1 MSEYRLAEKPAL
13 DVLAALRYQPLAPDA
28 ALAMRQEENRVI
40 LKPVLIEALRA
51 INGIGSDDA
60 EAIYSDLATLSDNE
74 DWQKKLRGG
83 YSRRLAGENRNRP
96 IALIDFKQPANNR
109 FHVVR
114 QFRVAAQRPRIAD
127 IVLFV
132 NGIPLVVI
140 EAKSPLKTTAKSE
153 EAFEQIKQYERDISR
168 LFAPNAFNIVTDGIV
183 TLYGATGA
191 PSQFYAPW
199 PDAWPHMRADF
210 ADDLAKDVWCLC
222 EPSRLLDLLAH
233 FIVFETDPET
243 GRKTKKICRYQQFRA
258 VNKAVQRVAEGV
270 HRKGLIWHTQGSG
283 KSLTMVFLALKLKTH
298 LTLDAPTLANP
309 NILVLTD
316 RIDLNTQISST
327 FVACGLP
334 NPKRAGSVADLREAV
349 ARGGNGQILLST
361 IFKFAG
367 SRDPIPNSEN
377 WIVLVD
383 ECHRTQEKDL
393 GAYLQATLPDA
404 HFYGFT
410 GTPIKSTDKDTYA
423 RFSIEGEGYLDKY
436 GIDDA
441 VREGAT
447 VPILYEGRKT
457 DWAINEA
464 EIDILFDRWFVD
476 LPDDKREEL
485 KRKGLTLA
493 TIAKHPE
500 RVRLVALD
508 IWEHFKQVC
517 QPDGFKAQVVVVDR
531 EAVIF
536 YRAALASV
544 IAADLVKSG
553 VEADTAT
560 AQADAM
566 IACVYSQS
574 QEDNKPSEIAE
585 VAALRAGLET
595 YYLDTA
601 AEKEAKK
608 RFKAFGVE
616 PSFLIVCDKLLT
628 GFDAPIEAVMYLDK
642 PLREHGL
649 LQAIA
654 RTNRTCSLTRAD
666 DVEIT
671 KPHGRI
677 VDYIGVTS
685 HLDEA
690 LQSYRSEDVENALRD
705 IAILRNDLK
714 EAHARYRS
722 QKRAM
727 GLEGMDEKVAAYA
740 VGKFAADDREDEW
753 FDLQRLARNFIRVYG
768 NLSPDPAI
776 LDFTDEVKW
785 ASAFLR
791 LATQVI
797 AKDES
802 LDHRSYTG
810 KIRDML
816 EEHVHVTGLS
826 TTIRL
831 RNITDPH
838 FVDDF
843 ATEEKTEEELQEAFV
858 RKSAELRRVTREL
871 VDKNPA
877 QYGRFSERVLEIIR
891 RFEQAQIAAAE
902 GLRDFEDL
910 TGGINAEQGAH
921 AELGMDERAFSIL
934 RIMEALASDT
944 VHATLRAAAVAIG
957 AVYAGAQASQPAF
970 TFMPEYLRSL
980 RQQVRRILSQH
991 DITETKAIRD
1001 AVEEFAIHAYAGVI
1015 DAVAPHRPG

>member
-13 DVLAALRYQPLAPDA
+13 EVLAGLGYQLLSPEA

-51 INGIGSDDA
+51 LNGIGAEDV
-60 EAIYSDLATLSDNE
+60 EAIYNDLATLSDNE
-74 DWQKKLRGG
+74 DWQRKLRGA
-83 YSRRLAGENRNRP
+83 YSRRVAGENRDRP
-96 IALIDFKQPANNR
+96 IALIDFKNSANNT

-114 QFRVAAQRPRIAD
+114 QFRVAAQRPRIPD

-140 EAKSPLKTTAKSE
+140 EAKSPLKATAKAE
-153 EAFEQIKQYERDISR
+153 EAFEQIKQYERDIPR
-168 LFAPNAFNIVTDGIV
+168 LFAPNTFNILTDGIV
-183 TLYGATGA
+183 TLYGATAA

-199 PDAWPHMRADF
+199 PDAWPLARADF
-210 ADDLAKDVWCLC
+210 ADDLAKDLWCLC
-222 EPSRLLDLLAH
+222 EPSRLLDMLAH

-243 GRKTKKICRYQQFRA
+243 GRKIKKICRYQQFRA
-258 VNKAVQRVAEGV
+258 VNKAVARVADGQ
-270 HRKGLIWHTQGSG
+270 HRRGLIWHTQGSG

-298 LTLDAPTLANP
+298 LTLDAATLANP

-316 RIDLNTQISST
+316 RIDLDTQISST

-334 NPKRAGSVADLREAV
+334 NPKQAGSVADLRAAV
-349 ARGGNGQILLST
+349 AQGGNGQILLST

-367 SRDPIPNSEN
+367 SRNPIPNSEN

-393 GAYLQATLPDA
+393 GAYLTATLPDA
-404 HFYGFT
+404 RFFGFT

-441 VREGAT
+441 VRDGAT

-457 DWAINEA
+457 DWSINEA

-485 KRKGLTLA
+485 RRKGLTLA

-500 RVRLVALD
+500 RVRLISLD
-508 IWEHFKQVC
+508 IWEHFKKVC
-517 QPDGFKAQVVVVDR
+517 QPDGFKAQIVAVDR
-531 EAVIF
+531 EAAIL
-536 YRAALASV
+536 YRAALSAT
-544 IAADLVKSG
+544 IADDLIKNGMAADIASAK
-553 VEADTAT
+553 
-560 AQADAM
+560 ADAM
-566 IACVYSQS
+566 IACVYSKS
-574 QEDNKPSEIAE
+574 QEDNKPSENPDIAA
-585 VAALRAGLET
+585 VRAALEKH
-595 YYLDTA
+595 YLDGE
-601 AEKEAKK
+601 AEKEAK
-608 RFKAFGVE
+608 RAFKASGDE

-628 GFDAPIEAVMYLDK
+628 GFDAPIELVMYLDK
-642 PLREHGL
+642 PLKEHGL

-654 RTNRTCSLTRAD
+654 RTNRTCSLIRAD
-666 DVEIT
+666 GGEIS

-677 VDYIGVTS
+677 VDYIGVTN

-714 EAHARYRS
+714 EAHARYRA

-727 GLEGMDEKVAAYA
+727 KLEGLDEKAAAYA
-740 VGKFAADDREDEW
+740 VGKIAADGREDEW
-753 FDLQRLARNFIRVYG
+753 FDLQRLARAFIKVYG
-768 NLSPDPAI
+768 DLSPDPAI
-776 LDFTDEVKW
+776 LDFTSEVKW
-785 ASAFLR
+785 AAAFLR

-802 LDHRSYTG
+802 LDHRSYSG

-826 TTIRL
+826 TTIKL
-831 RNITDPH
+831 RNITDPN
-838 FVDDF
+838 FADDF
-843 ATEEKTEEELQEAFV
+843 ATDEKTEAELQEAFV
-858 RKSAELRRVTREL
+858 RKSTELRRVTREL
-871 VDKNPA
+871 VDRNPA

-891 RFEQAQIAAAE
+891 RFEAGQIAAAE
-902 GLRDFEDL
+902 GLHDFEDL
-910 TGGINAEQGAH
+910 TGDINAEQGAH
-921 AELGMDERAFSIL
+921 SELGMDERAFSIL
-934 RIMEALASDT
+934 RIMETFAPEFD
-944 VHATLRAAAVAIG
+944 HATLQEAAIAIG
-957 AVYAGAQASQPAF
+957 TIYSDAQTSQPAF
-970 TFMPEYLRSL
+970 THMPEYLRSL
-980 RQQVRRILSQH
+980 RQQVRRILGQH
-991 DITETKAIRD
+991 DIGETKAIRE
-1001 AVEEFAIHAYAGVI
+1001 AVEEFAIHAYAG
-1015 DAVAPHRPG
+1015 GQ

>member
-13 DVLAALRYQPLAPDA
+13 EALAATGWQALSPAA
-28 ALAMRQEENRVI
+28 ALSMRGEENRVI
-40 LKPVLIEALRA
+40 LKPVLIAALRDL
-51 INGIGSDDA
+51 NGIGAADA
-60 EAIYSDLATLSDNE
+60 EAIYADLATLSDNE
-74 DWQKKLRGG
+74 DWQRKLRGG
-83 YSRRLAGENRNRP
+83 YSRRLTGENRDSP
-96 IALIDFKQPANNR
+96 ITLIDFKNPARNQ
-109 FHVVR
+109 FHVTC

-140 EAKSPLKTTAKSE
+140 EAKSPLKTTAKAE
-153 EAFEQIKQYERDISR
+153 EAFEQIKQYERDIPR
-168 LFAPNAFNIVTDGIV
+168 LFASNTFNIVTDGIA

-199 PDAWPHMRADF
+199 TDAWPRTPADF
-210 ADDLAKDVWCLC
+210 PDDLSKDLWCLC
-222 EPSRLLDLLAH
+222 EPIRLLDLLAH
-233 FIVFETDPET
+233 FIVFEVDPET
-243 GRKTKKICRYQQFRA
+243 GRKIKKVCRYQQFRA
-258 VNKAVQRVAEGV
+258 VNKAVQRVAAGE

-316 RIDLNTQISST
+316 RIDLDDQISKT

-334 NPKRAGSVADLREAV
+334 NPVQCGSVADLRDAV
-349 ARGGNGQILLST
+349 NRGGNGQILLST

-367 SRDPIPNSEN
+367 SKEAIPNSAN

-423 RFSIEGEGYLDKY
+423 RFSVAGEGYLDKY

-441 VREGAT
+441 VRDGAT
-447 VPILYEGRKT
+447 VPILYEGRKA
-457 DWAINEA
+457 DWSINEA

-476 LPDDKREEL
+476 LPDEKRDQL
-485 KRKGLTLA
+485 KRKSLTLA

-500 RVRLVALD
+500 RIRLIALD
-508 IWEHFKQVC
+508 IWEHFKAVC
-517 QPDGFKAQVVVVDR
+517 QPDGFKAQIVVVDR
-531 EAVIF
+531 EAVIL
-536 YRAALASV
+536 YRAALAAA
-544 IAADLVKSG
+544 IADDAIRAG
-553 VEADTAT
+553 VEAEAAT
-560 AQADAM
+560 AAADAM
-566 IACVYSQS
+566 IACVYSKS
-574 QEDNKPSEIAE
+574 QEDNKPSEDPD
-585 VAALRAGLET
+585 VAAVRAALEAH
-595 YYLDTA
+595 YLDA
-601 AEKEAKK
+601 DAEKDVKK
-608 RFKAFGVE
+608 RFKARAQQ

-628 GFDAPIEAVMYLDK
+628 GFDAPIEHVMYLDK
-642 PLREHGL
+642 PLKEHGL

-654 RTNRTCSLTRAD
+654 RTNRTCSIRLD
-666 DVEIT
+666 NGGEIT

-677 VDYIGVTS
+677 VDYIGVTN

-690 LQSYRSEDVENALRD
+690 LQSYRADDVENALRD

-714 EAHARYRS
+714 EAHARYRV

-727 GLEGMDEKVAAYA
+727 GLEGLDEKAAAYA
-740 VGKFAADDREDEW
+740 VGKLATERQEDDW
-753 FDLQRLARNFIRVYG
+753 FDLQRVTRIFIKVYAD
-768 NLSPDPAI
+768 LSPDPTI
-776 LDFTDEVKW
+776 LDFTAEAKW
-785 ASAFLR
+785 AAAFLR

-802 LDHRSYTG
+802 LDHRSYSG

-816 EEHVHVTGLS
+816 EQHVHVTGLS

-831 RNITDPH
+831 RNLTDPN
-838 FVDDF
+838 FADDF
-843 ATEEKTEEELQEAFV
+843 DMEEKSEPELQEAFV

-891 RFEQAQIAAAE
+891 RFEAGQIAAADGLREFE
-902 GLRDFEDL
+902 GL
-910 TGGINAEQGAH
+910 TGDIQAEQGAH
-921 AELGMDERAFSIL
+921 TELGMDERAFSIL
-934 RIMEALASDT
+934 RIMEAIAPDVEHIVLEE
-944 VHATLRAAAVAIG
+944 AALAIG
-957 AVYAGAQASQPAF
+957 AVYARAQASQPAF
-970 TFMPEYLRSL
+970 SHMPEYLRTL
-980 RQQVRRILSQH
+980 RQEVRRILSDH
-991 DITETKAIRD
+991 SIGETKAIRD
-1001 AVEEFAIHAYAGVI
+1001 AVEEYAIHAYG
-1015 DAVAPHRPG
+1015 DGQ

>member
-1 MSEYRLAEKPAL
+1 MSEYRLAERPAL
-13 DVLAALRYQPLAPDA
+13 DALAALGYQPLAPEA

-51 INGIGSDDA
+51 LNGISPDDA
-60 EAIYSDLATLSDNE
+60 EAIYSDLVTLSDNE

-83 YSRRLAGENRNRP
+83 YSRRLAGENRDRP
-96 IALIDFKQPANNR
+96 IALIDLKHPSNNR

-140 EAKSPLKTTAKSE
+140 EAKSPLKATAKAE
-153 EAFEQIKQYERDISR
+153 EAFEQIKQYERDIPR
-168 LFAPNAFNIVTDGIV
+168 LFAPNAFNIVSDGIV
-183 TLYGATGA
+183 THYGATGA
-191 PSQFYAPW
+191 SSQFYAPW
-199 PDAWPHMRADF
+199 PDAWPRDRAEF
-210 ADDLAKDVWCLC
+210 ADDLAKDLWCLC

-243 GRKTKKICRYQQFRA
+243 GKKIKKICRYQQFRA
-258 VNKAVQRVAEGV
+258 VNKAVLRVAEGV
-270 HRKGLIWHTQGSG
+270 HRKGLVWHTQGSG

-298 LTLDAPTLANP
+298 LTLDAPTLTNP

-316 RIDLNTQISST
+316 RIDLDTQISST

-334 NPKRAGSVADLREAV
+334 NPRQAGLVAELREAV

-367 SRDPIPNSEN
+367 SKEPIPNSEN

-423 RFSIEGEGYLDKY
+423 RFSVEGEGYLDKY

-441 VREGAT
+441 VRDGAT

-476 LPDDKREEL
+476 LPDEKREEL

-500 RVRLVALD
+500 RVRLIALD

-517 QPDGFKAQVVVVDR
+517 QPDGFKGQVVVVDR
-531 EAVIF
+531 EAVIL
-536 YRAALASV
+536 YRDALAGV
-544 IAADLVKSG
+544 IAAELMKAG
-553 VEADTAT
+553 INADAAT
-560 AQADAM
+560 EKADAM

-574 QEDNKPSEIAE
+574 QEDNKPSEIAD
-585 VAALRAGLET
+585 VATLRAGLEE
-595 YYLDTA
+595 YYLDPA
-601 AEKEAKK
+601 DEKAAKK
-608 RFKAFGVE
+608 AFKSFGVE

-642 PLREHGL
+642 PLKEHGL

-654 RTNRTCSLTRAD
+654 RTNRTCALTRPD
-666 DVEIT
+666 GIEIS

-690 LQSYRSEDVENALRD
+690 LKSYRSEDVKNALQSID
-705 IAILRNDLK
+705 TLRNDLK

-722 QKRAM
+722 QKRAL
-727 GLEGMDEKVAAYA
+727 GLEGRDEKAAAYA
-740 VGKFAADDREDEW
+740 VGKLAADGREDEW
-753 FDLQRLARNFIRVYG
+753 FDLQRLARQFIKVYG
-768 NLSPDPAI
+768 DLSPDPAI
-776 LDFTDEVKW
+776 LDFTAQVRW
-785 ASAFLR
+785 AAAFLR

-802 LDHRSYTG
+802 LDHRHYTG
-810 KIRDML
+810 KIREML
-816 EEHVHVTGLS
+816 EAHLHVTGLS

-838 FVDDF
+838 FADDF
-843 ATEEKTEEELQEAFV
+843 AIEAKTNEEVREAFV

-891 RFEQAQIAAAE
+891 RFEQGQIAAAD

-934 RIMEALASDT
+934 RIMEALAADT
-944 VHATLRAAAVAIG
+944 DHATLQEAAVAIG
-957 AVYAGAQASQPAF
+957 AIYAEAQASQPAF

-980 RQQVRRILSQH
+980 RQQVRRILSEH
-991 DITETKAIRD
+991 GIGEAKAIRD
-1001 AVEEFAIHAYAGVI
+1001 AVEEFAINAYGGG
-1015 DAVAPHRPG
+1015 H

>member
-1 MSEYRLAEKPAL
+1 MSEYRLAEKPAME
-13 DVLAALRYQPLAPDA
+13 VLAALGYQPLAPEA
-28 ALAMRQEENRVI
+28 ALAMRVEENRVI
-40 LKPVLIEALRA
+40 LKPVLIAALRDL
-51 INGIGSDDA
+51 NGIGEADA
-60 EAIYSDLATLSDNE
+60 EAIYADLATLSDNE
-74 DWQKKLRGG
+74 DWQRKLRGG
-83 YSRRLAGENRNRP
+83 YSRRLIGENRDQS
-96 IALIDFKQPANNR
+96 ITLIDFRNPAHNH
-109 FHVVR
+109 FHVTR
-114 QFRVAAQRPRIAD
+114 QFRVAAQRPRIPD
-127 IVLFV
+127 VVLFV

-140 EAKSPLKTTAKSE
+140 EAKSPLKATARAE
-153 EAFEQIKQYERDISR
+153 EAFEQIKQYERDIPR
-168 LFAPNAFNIVTDGIV
+168 LFAPNAFNIVTDGMA
-183 TLYGATGA
+183 TLYGATGS

-199 PDAWPHMRADF
+199 PDAWPRTRADF
-210 ADDLAKDVWCLC
+210 SDDLTKDLWCLC

-233 FIVFETDPET
+233 FIVFEIDPET
-243 GRKTKKICRYQQFRA
+243 GRKIKKVCRYQQFRA
-258 VNKAVQRVAEGV
+258 VNKAVERVAAGEQ
-270 HRKGLIWHTQGSG
+270 RKGLIWHTQGSG

-316 RIDLNTQISST
+316 RIDLDDQIAKT

-334 NPKRAGSVADLREAV
+334 NPVQCGSVAELRDAV
-349 ARGGNGQILLST
+349 SRGGNGQILLST

-367 SRDPIPNSEN
+367 SKDPIPNSAN

-393 GAYLQATLPDA
+393 GAFLQATLPDA

-423 RFSIEGEGYLDKY
+423 RFSVVGEGYLDKY

-441 VREGAT
+441 VRDGAT
-447 VPILYEGRKT
+447 VPILYEGRKA
-457 DWAINEA
+457 DWSINEA

-500 RVRLVALD
+500 RIRLIAYD

-517 QPDGFKAQVVVVDR
+517 QPDGFKAQIVVVDR
-531 EAVIF
+531 EAIVL
-536 YRAALASV
+536 YRAALSGV
-544 IAADLVKSG
+544 IAADLVKG
-553 VEADTAT
+553 GMDTEAAQ

-566 IACVYSQS
+566 IACVFSKS

-585 VAALRAGLET
+585 VQALRDGLEAF
-595 YYLDTA
+595 YLD
-601 AEKEAKK
+601 AEGEKDAKK
-608 RFKAFGVE
+608 RFKAYGQE

-628 GFDAPIEAVMYLDK
+628 GFDAPIEHVMYLDK
-642 PLREHGL
+642 PLKEHNL

-654 RTNRTCSLTRAD
+654 RTNRTCSIKKPD
-666 DVEIT
+666 GGEIA
-671 KPHGRI
+671 KPNGRI
-677 VDYIGVTS
+677 VDYIGVTN

-690 LQSYRSEDVENALRD
+690 LKSYRADDVENALRD
-705 IAILRNDLK
+705 IAVLRNDLK
-714 EAHARYRS
+714 EAHARYRA

-727 GLEGMDEKVAAYA
+727 GLEGMDEKAAAYA
-740 VGKFAADDREDEW
+740 AAAIAADGREDAW
-753 FDLQRLARNFIRVYG
+753 FDLQRLCRTFIKVYAD
-768 NLSPDPAI
+768 LSPDPAI
-776 LDFTDEVKW
+776 LDFTAEVKW
-785 ASAFLR
+785 AAAFLR
-791 LATQVI
+791 LATQAI

-831 RNITDPH
+831 RNITDPN
-838 FVDDF
+838 FADDF
-843 ATEEKTEEELQEAFV
+843 ATDAKSEAELQEAFV

-891 RFEQAQIAAAE
+891 RFEQGQVAAADGLTDFE
-902 GLRDFEDL
+902 GL
-910 TGGINAEQGAH
+910 TGDIQAEQGAH
-921 AELGMDERAFSIL
+921 AELGMDENAFSIL
-934 RIMEALASDT
+934 RIMEAIAPDT
-944 VHATLRAAAVAIG
+944 GHDALQAAAIAIG
-957 AVYAGAQASQPAF
+957 AVYADAAATQPAF
-970 TFMPEYLRSL
+970 AHMEAYLRSL
-980 RQQVRRILSQH
+980 RQQVRRILTEH
-991 DITETKAIRD
+991 GIGETKAIREK
-1001 AVEEFAIHAYAGVI
+1001 VEEFAVNAYGGGA
-1015 DAVAPHRPG
+1015 

>member
-13 DVLAALRYQPLAPDA
+13 DVLEGLGYEPLHPDT
-28 ALAMRQEENRVI
+28 ALAMRIEENRAI
-40 LKPVLIEALRA
+40 LKPVLIEAVRA
-51 INGIGSDDA
+51 INGIGEADA
-60 EAIYSDLATLSDNE
+60 EAVYNDLATLAENE
-74 DWQKKLRGG
+74 DWQRKLRGG
-83 YSRRLAGENRNRP
+83 YSRRLQGENRDRP
-96 IALIDFKQPANNR
+96 VALIDFKHPANNR

-114 QFRVAAQRPRIAD
+114 QFRVAAQRSRIPD

-140 EAKSPLKTTAKSE
+140 EAKSPLKATAKAE
-153 EAFEQIKQYERDISR
+153 EAFEQIKQYERDVPR
-168 LFAPNAFNIVTDGIV
+168 LFASNAFNIVTDGIA

-199 PDAWPHMRADF
+199 PDAWPRRRADF
-210 ADDLAKDVWCLC
+210 ADDLAKDLWCLC
-222 EPSRLLDLLAH
+222 EPVRLLDLLAH

-243 GRKTKKICRYQQFRA
+243 GRKIKKVCRYQQFRA

-298 LTLDAPTLANP
+298 LTLDAATLANP

-316 RIDLNTQISST
+316 RIDLDNQISTT

-334 NPKRAGSVADLREAV
+334 NPKQAASVGELRDAV

-367 SRDPIPNSEN
+367 SKDPIPNSAN

-383 ECHRTQEKDL
+383 EAHRTQEKDL

-404 HFYGFT
+404 FFFGFT
-410 GTPIKSTDKDTYA
+410 GTPIKSIDKDTYA

-441 VREGAT
+441 VRDGAT

-476 LPDDKREEL
+476 LPDDKRDAL
-485 KRKGLTLA
+485 KRKGLTVA

-500 RVRLVALD
+500 RIRLIARD
-508 IWEHFKQVC
+508 IWEHFKAVC
-517 QPDGFKAQVVVVDR
+517 QPDGFKAQIVVVDR
-531 EAVIF
+531 EAVIL
-536 YRAALASV
+536 YRAALAPV
-544 IAADLVKSG
+544 IAADLERG
-553 VEADTAT
+553 GLDADTAR
-560 AQADAM
+560 ADADAM
-566 IACVYSQS
+566 IACVYSKS
-574 QEDNKPSEIAE
+574 QEDNKPSEDPD
-585 VAALRAGLET
+585 VAALRAELEKH
-595 YYLDTA
+595 YLDA
-601 AEKEAKK
+601 EAEKKSKAA
-608 RFKAFGVE
+608 FKLFGHQ

-628 GFDAPIEAVMYLDK
+628 GFDAPIEHVMYLDK
-642 PLREHGL
+642 PLKEHGL

-654 RTNRTCSLTRAD
+654 RTNRTCSIKLPD
-666 DVEIT
+666 GGEIA

-714 EAHARYRS
+714 EAHARYRVH
-722 QKRAM
+722 KRAM
-727 GLEGMDEKVAAYA
+727 GLEGLDEKAAAYA
-740 VGKFAADDREDEW
+740 LREIVGNGREDEW
-753 FDLQRLARNFIRVYG
+753 FDLQRLARIFIKVYG
-768 NLSPDPAI
+768 DLSPDPAI
-776 LDFTDEVKW
+776 LDFTGEAKW
-785 ASAFLR
+785 AAAFLR

-802 LDHRSYTG
+802 LDHRSYSG

-816 EEHVHVTGLS
+816 EQHVHVTGLS

-831 RNITDPH
+831 RSITDPE
-838 FVDDF
+838 FADDF
-843 ATEEKTEEELQEAFV
+843 DTEEKSEPELQEAFV

-871 VDKNPA
+871 VDRNPA

-891 RFEQAQIAAAE
+891 RFEAGQIAAAE
-902 GLRDFEDL
+902 GLREFEGL
-910 TGGINAEQGAH
+910 TGDIETEQGAH
-921 AELGMDERAFSIL
+921 AELGMDENAFSIL
-934 RIMEALASDT
+934 RIMEAIVPDT
-944 VHATLRAAAVAIG
+944 DHAVLQDAAIAIG
-957 AVYAGAQASQPAF
+957 AVYAQAKASQPAF
-970 TFMPEYLRSL
+970 PHMPEYLRSL
-980 RQQVRRILSQH
+980 RQQVRRVLAEH
-991 DITETKAIRD
+991 DIGETKAIRD
-1001 AVEEFAIHAYAGVI
+1001 AVEEFAVSAYG
-1015 DAVAPHRPG
+1015 DGQ